1 MNSVSDTTGT
11 AVLPAQAAKDT
22 GPAENPSGNFSL
34 KVLGLVF
41 LGYLGV
47 MGYFYFMGYFS
58 PDHKFAITFFMFS
71 SMLLLMA
78 TGLPIA
84 FSLSTIAIVTALI
97 WQPSLV
103 NMLLFQFKAFTLESG
118 KTLIAIPLFIFMG
131 FILHNSQIA
140 KNLFDAV
147 YLWAGGLRGGLGMG
161 TILICAVMA
170 AMIGVS
176 SAATLSMGIIAV
188 PAMLARDYDKRLATG
203 MVQAGGAL
211 GFLIPP
217 SMMMIMYAFVAQES
231 PGRLFAAGVVPG
243 MMLAGMYILY
253 IAVRAYL
260 NPDLAPALPPE
271 QRATTTEKIAAIRF
285 LVLPG
290 LLIISVLGCIFTGVT
305 SPTEAA
311 AVGAVGAMICAAAR
325 GKMTAKTFWD
335 SAIRTLNLSGFNAF
349 IIFGAITFSAVYSGL
364 GASAMI
370 RETITGLDVNPWI
383 ILILMQ
389 LSFFML
395 GMFLDDIAILFL
407 CMPIYVPIIKALGFD
422 PVWFAILYVV
432 NMQMAYITPP
442 YGLNLFYMKAV
453 APKEISLGDI
463 YRSIVPFLGLQ
474 FVGLVVLVAFP
485 QITLWLP
492 GLLFDYLQMKLHPD
506 LLFGR
511 IDTILEYPSLVKVL
525 IANPDLLFNSGN
537 FMNIF
542 AKAPVAEMLSASQ
555 EFTSYV
561 FASPRFSDML
571 LTDTWL
577 VQIPE
582 IADFVSRSPA
592 FLAQHPDIMEM
603 LPK

>member
-1 MNSVSDTTGT
+1 MTPLNNDAGT
-11 AVLPAQAAKDT
+11 VALSPQDAGDAINGEEK
-22 GPAENPSGNFSL
+22 NNFSL
-34 KVLGLVF
+34 KILGLVG
-41 LGYLGV
+41 LGYLAL
-47 MGYFYFMGYFS
+47 MGYFYAMGYFT
-58 PDHKFAITFFMFS
+58 PDHKYVITFFMFS

-97 WQPSLV
+97 WQPTLV
-103 NMLLFQFKAFTLESG
+103 NMLLFQFKVFTLESG

-131 FILHNSQIA
+131 FILHNSKIA
-140 KNLFDAV
+140 ENLFDAV

-161 TILICAVMA
+161 TILICAIMA

-188 PAMLARDYDKRLATG
+188 PAMLARNYDKQLATG

-260 NPDLAPALPPE
+260 HPEMAPALPPK
-271 QRATTTEKIAAIRF
+271 QRASTRQKIAAIRF
-285 LVLPG
+285 LILPG
-290 LLIISVLGCIFTGVT
+290 LLIFSVLGCIFTGVT

-311 AVGAVGAMICAAAR
+311 AVGAVGAMICAATR
-325 GKMTAKTFWD
+325 GRMTAKTFWD
-335 SAIRTLNLSGFNAF
+335 SAMRTLNLSGFNAF

-370 RETITGLDVNPWI
+370 RDTITGLEVNPWV

-422 PVWFAILYVV
+422 PVWFAIHYVV

-474 FVGLVVLVAFP
+474 FVGLVILVAFP
-485 QITLWLP
+485 GITLWLP
-492 GLLFDYLQMKLHPD
+492 GLLFDYLQMKMHPD

-511 IDTILEYPSLVKVL
+511 IDVILEYPSLVKVL
-525 IANPDLLFNSGN
+525 MANPNLLFDPGN
-537 FMNIF
+537 FVNLF
-542 AKAPVAEMLSASQ
+542 AKAPVADLLSHSNA
-555 EFTSYV
+555 FTSYLFGSKGFV
-561 FASPRFSDML
+561 DML
-571 LTDTWL
+571 HANGWL

-582 IADFVSRSPA
+582 IADFISRGPA
-592 FLAQHPDIMEM
+592 FLQAHPEITQM